1 MIYIHSTSSVSHQD
15 SFRKEL
21 SLDAL
26 NKITAESELITPN
39 YKEFIPASNLRR
51 LSPVLR
57 MGLTAAL
64 DCKAQTEKEFD
75 SIIVGTG
82 LGCLKDTEKF
92 LKNVITSNGGMIS
105 PTPFI
110 QSTHNTIAGQISLF
124 MKNNAYNITHTQNDV
139 SFEVSLLDGMM
150 RAMEG
155 CTNVLVGAADETIPF
170 LEELKGSLI
179 QSDSILTSCATFIT
193 LSSDKSQS
201 GVAVKAVE
209 LSSNEES
216 KTSIESFV
224 QRHLGENTPDQVFHF
239 GMDAVSSAF
248 DYAVDLSAYTGYN
261 QSRSG
266 FAIHLA
272 HDHLAKQAGSVL
284 VVNQSATQIAL
295 TLLIRD

>member
-1 MIYIHSTSSVSHQD
+1 MIYIHSTSSVSYQD
-15 SFRKEL
+15 SFQKDL
-21 SLDAL
+21 NLNAL

-64 DCKAQTEKEFD
+64 DCKVQTEKAFD

-124 MKNNAYNITHTQNDV
+124 LKNNAYNITHTQNDV

-179 QSDSILTSCATFIT
+179 QTDSILTSSATFMT
-193 LSSDKSQS
+193 LSSEKNQS

-209 LSSNEES
+209 LSSNEDPKSSMEV
-216 KTSIESFV
+216 FL

-239 GMDAVSSAF
+239 GMDTVSSAF
-248 DYAVDLSAYTGYN
+248 NHAVDLSAYTGYN

-272 HDHLAKQAGSVL
+272 HDYLAQQAGSVL